1 MGGDHSPVRR
11 GDGQEQKQTPKE
23 RGLLPGT
30 KGLSRVMW
38 VEIGQ
43 WGNVLGEGGLG
54 SGEFC
59 PRNAGDL
66 RVPGSGFLKVSSFGM
81 LGFSPGLPGL
91 QKPGVEI
98 PHGPPSG
105 SVRTRP
111 TRSKVGFQ
119 RSSLITACL
128 KCVLLFPFQRKN
140 KFCLLTLTFACTPCT
155 NPSLDGTRSCKSP
168 WISV

>member
-1 MGGDHSPVRR
+1 MS
-11 GDGQEQKQTPKE
+11 Q
-23 RGLLPGT
+23 
-30 KGLSRVMW
+30 
-38 VEIGQ
+38 
-43 WGNVLGEGGLG
+43 GEGGLG
-54 SGEFC
+54 LGEFC

-66 RVPGSGFLKVSSFGM
+66 RVPGSGFLKVSSSGT
-81 LGFSPGLPGL
+81 LGFNPGL
-91 QKPGVEI
+91 QKPGMEV

-105 SVRTRP
+105 SVRARP

-155 NPSLDGTRSCKSP
+155 NPSLHGTRSYKSP
-168 WISV
+168 WIFV